1 MSNSTTNASGAT
13 EQIENLQRQ
22 IEQLRHRAILELKVK
37 LAEARALVVDLQDQI
52 EKITGEAVSGK
63 PTVRKARTSVTIAQV
78 VEAIKGGATNYRSV
92 AAKLGSSSATVTKKI
107 KAEGKAAGISSTGQ
121 KASFKLIA
129 K

>member
-1 MSNSTTNASGAT
+1 
-13 EQIENLQRQ
+13 
-22 IEQLRHRAILELKVK
+22 LELKVK

-121 KASFKLIA
+121 KAAFKLIA

>member
-1 MSNSTTNASGAT
+1 MINSTTNASGAT
-13 EQIENLQRQ
+13 EQIETLQRQ

-37 LAEARALVVDLQDQI
+37 LAEARALVVDLQSQI
-52 EKITGEAVSGK
+52 EKMTSEPAPAKAIG
-63 PTVRKARTSVTIAQV
+63 RKARTSVTIAQV

-92 AAKLGSSSATVTKKI
+92 AAKLGSSSATVAKKI

-121 KASFKLIA
+121 KASFKLIV